1 MKMFKRHDTT
11 VRATNTAPAGY
22 SVLDAQVTVR
32 GDIETDGMLRID
44 GRLEGNIKRA
54 SVVLLGAGAS
64 INGDVNARE
73 LVVGGR
79 IVGNIVA
86 EARVEVEATAEV
98 DGDIEADAILIHE
111 GGAVRGR
118 LFVRTRGESGA
129 DRRLMPASAPE
140 TSNTRPLQLSI
151 AQTGS

>member
-1 MKMFKRHDTT
+1 
-11 VRATNTAPAGY
+11 
-22 SVLDAQVTVR
+22 
-32 GDIETDGMLRID
+32 
-44 GRLEGNIKRA
+44 
-54 SVVLLGAGAS
+54 VLLGAGAS

-73 LVVGGR
+73 LVVGGK

-118 LFVRTRGESGA
+118 LFVRARGDSGG
-129 DRRLMPASAPE
+129 DRRLMPAKAPE
-140 TSNTRPLQLSI
+140 AATPRPLQLSI